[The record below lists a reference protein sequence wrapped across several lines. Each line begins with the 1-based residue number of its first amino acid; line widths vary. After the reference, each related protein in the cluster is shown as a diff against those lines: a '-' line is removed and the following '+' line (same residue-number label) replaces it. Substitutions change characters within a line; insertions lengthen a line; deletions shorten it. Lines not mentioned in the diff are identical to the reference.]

1 MSPRRSKYAR
11 LSPSDGDSRSCL
23 DVGTVEETDAE
34 HLQRHTGLARR
45 SCPRCLYLVRRS
57 EMERQAT
64 SRGGIKWLSQRP
76 SFLGGSWALGCC
88 VCAAARKSEVIVQAR
103 RERAARGQHQACAR
117 AGCKWARYEV
127 CRSLNTYV
135 GQHGRFVN
143 TATLLQQHAHSKAHV
158 EAIQLLDTSENHL
171 RFAEVVQVDTLTAAG
186 EAAFAGLVPQ
196 PTDWKNAWAENSSC
210 VSFHKQQTIADK
222 KGEAQAGS
230 CVRKQRLKMLAVQ
243 AEQERTHVWKRLRE
257 ATSVCLS
264 MDEGKA
270 RKVLRVR
277 CDTREPPYSFGGV
290 IGFLD
295 TAYANL
301 EEITEDHGKTAVN
314 KLGDFFRDFFTPLS
328 GAESEA
334 GAFEA
339 FVDKVFVLCADG
351 AAAARKIL
359 FMCAVF
365 LFKNLRMVIRD
376 PAHAIRRSLM
386 PMHFD
391 SLFGQVWH
399 EIADRKHALLPDVMN
414 SPKNQQILQALQVT
428 LAVSI
433 PNDARPVQTVLRH
446 LSFAKQRMDSAANPL
461 AALGLMLLVVGT
473 MLAIRASDVRNTE
486 AARKNATHL
495 LKLFKP
501 LFCEA
506 VGASADWGLVTL
518 AFTRLFDS
526 RNHDISCTTRE
537 LETFF
542 EVIDACFR
550 RGGIFTFRDAA
561 AATAAAAV
569 AGEGGGDGGE
579 TRRGPYSAVS
589 FRRWCGSKSEQRP
602 SSDVA
607 PSKFWYGAKQLLR
620 SDTNFRRG
628 CSSCA
633 IPRRHDSKS
642 NSAST
647 TRQHIS
653 GASTFSESR
662 QRLQMVLRHT

>member
-1 MSPRRSKYAR
+1 MRAHALNRSSSDRAAASGEGEPLAKRARARGLFCELATAQPEPSAAPKPTPSKEQAARRRSRSPRRSNYAR
-11 LSPSDGDSRSCL
+11 LSRSCL

-64 SRGGIKWLSQRP
+64 SRGGITWLTQRP

-88 VCAAARKSEVIVQAR
+88 VCAAARKDEGIVQAR

-210 VSFHKQQTIADK
+210 VSFHKQQTIAHK

-230 CVRKQRLKMLAVQ
+230 CVRKQRVKMLAVQ
-243 AEQERTHVWKRLRE
+243 AEQERTH
-257 ATSVCLS
+257 VCLS

-328 GAESEA
+328 GEESEA

-376 PAHAIRRSLM
+376 PAHAIRRSLI

-391 SLFGQVWH
+391 SLFGHVWH

-433 PNDARPVQTVLRH
+433 PNDARLVQTVLRH

-461 AALGLMLLVVGT
+461 AALGLMLLVVGA

-486 AARKNATHL
+486 ASRKNATHL

-550 RGGIFTFRDAA
+550 RGGIFTFRDA
-561 AATAAAAV
+561 
-569 AGEGGGDGGE
+569 D
-579 TRRGPYSAVS
+579 
-589 FRRWCGSKSEQRP
+589 
-602 SSDVA
+602 
-607 PSKFWYGAKQLLR
+607 
-620 SDTNFRRG
+620 
-628 CSSCA
+628 
-633 IPRRHDSKS
+633 
-642 NSAST
+642 AS
-647 TRQHIS
+647 
-653 GASTFSESR
+653 
-662 QRLQMVLRHT
+662 